1 MGKHKYKKH
10 KSKSNTAKL
19 TRQNATPSRAAGKVD
34 GTRKKKDEG
43 DRLQAFKAQMLSKH
57 GDRVEVINK
66 TSIKCLYQE
75 NYKKVLYKEFNM
87 QNFDTYVN
95 FGHKSKKKRGDI
107 RMLLTMIGQ
116 TQDENA
122 DKQDSWLES
131 SLVEYNVD
139 LLKVD
144 PTVIMFW
151 YLVLSGLLSPNNAF
165 YEEVK
170 AFCSRALSPFLPH
183 CIRQTSRIF
192 FALVTDGVLSDALAI
207 WYSEFTQLFL
217 ILQTEL
223 CKFLQMFVGR
233 QASITLSG

>member
-1 MGKHKYKKH
+1 MGKHKYKKQ

-66 TSIKCLYQE
+66 PLSNACIKKTTKKYYVKSSICRTLTP
-75 NYKKVLYKEFNM
+75 M
-87 QNFDTYVN
+87 SI

-122 DKQDSWLES
+122 DKQDS
-131 SLVEYNVD
+131 
-139 LLKVD
+139 
-144 PTVIMFW
+144 
-151 YLVLSGLLSPNNAF
+151 
-165 YEEVK
+165 
-170 AFCSRALSPFLPH
+170 
-183 CIRQTSRIF
+183 
-192 FALVTDGVLSDALAI
+192 
-207 WYSEFTQLFL
+207 
-217 ILQTEL
+217 
-223 CKFLQMFVGR
+223 
-233 QASITLSG
+233 